1 MTYLASEIIEMINDK
16 AEEVKPVLN
25 DVKPLHILEANI
37 LTADNR
43 RDRDIVKAHYNYL
56 INEIGVQ

>member
-1 MTYLASEIIEMINDK
+1 MTYLLPEIIAILKDK
-16 AEEVKPVLN
+16 EIPVKHTLN

-43 RDRDIVKAHYNYL
+43 RDRDIVKTHFNYL
-56 INEIGVQ
+56 INEIGV